1 MLAALIPALA
11 PKLLDVLARFIPD
24 PEARQKAVENL
35 MGVFVAIDTAQIDVN
50 KSEASSN
57 SLFVAGWR
65 PFIGWACGFAFV
77 YTYLL
82 VPIAMFIGFVI
93 GKPLPKPPVLDNNL
107 WELMFGM
114 LGMGALRSFE
124 KLKGIK

>member
-1 MLAALIPALA
+1 MLAALLPALA

-24 PEARQKAVENL
+24 PEARQKALESTMSVLAAADAAQVE
-35 MGVFVAIDTAQIDVN
+35 VN
-50 KSEASSN
+50 KAEAQSESFMART
-57 SLFVAGWR
+57 WR
-65 PFIGWACGFAFV
+65 PAIGWACATALWFQFLVSPIVVWFGFW
-77 YTYLL
+77 
-82 VPIAMFIGFVI
+82 I
-93 GKPLPKPPVLDNNL
+93 GKPIPKPVELDSML